1 MRKYLLEHKKTLL
14 CLIIGLLVIIV
25 TSLCG
30 SLTQSAGGTIA
41 VTDLRNETNTGYI
54 TQEVYNEETGETTTK
69 ETKVAGKVVSGI
81 LFKPKAATADNP
93 LPGVVLTH
101 GYLNNRELQLPFAIE
116 LARRGFVVLT
126 VDREGHGN
134 YPNTG
139 DTGAMMAT
147 NGLYDSAKYLYN
159 LDYVDKDKIGISGH
173 SMGGYTTAATLM
185 SDNADTGGL
194 GIISAGLISNKFIKL
209 IIDIPINNIIP
220 PIVPNNLQTGIAII
234 APIIPPPIFC
244 VPNS

>member
-69 ETKVAGKVVSGI
+69 ETRVAGKVVSGI

-116 LARRGFVVLT
+116 LARRGFVVLA
-126 VDREGHGN
+126 VDREGHVW
-134 YPNTG
+134 PL
-139 DTGAMMAT
+139 
-147 NGLYDSAKYLYN
+147 NGRLH
-159 LDYVDKDKIGISGH
+159 H
-173 SMGGYTTAATLM
+173 S
-185 SDNADTGGL
+185 
-194 GIISAGLISNKFIKL
+194 SN
-209 IIDIPINNIIP
+209 INER
-220 PIVPNNLQTGIAII
+220 
-234 APIIPPPIFC
+234 
-244 VPNS
+244 